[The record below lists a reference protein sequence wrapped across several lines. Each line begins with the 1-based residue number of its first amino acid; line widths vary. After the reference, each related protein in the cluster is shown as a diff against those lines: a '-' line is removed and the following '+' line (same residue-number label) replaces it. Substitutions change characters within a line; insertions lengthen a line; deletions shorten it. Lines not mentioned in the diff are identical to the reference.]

1 MRKIK
6 EIKTWSEQ
14 IAELG
19 RERQKNFLLYCQR
32 QVRENFIYN
41 FHRPELNYMNS
52 RETDFATKF
61 APFINERNVIGFM
74 DELSSAQRD
83 IEQNTNAKM
92 VFFDLALKM
101 IMLLLS

>member
-1 MRKIK
+1 
-6 EIKTWSEQ
+6 
-14 IAELG
+14 
-19 RERQKNFLLYCQR
+19 
-32 QVRENFIYN
+32 
-41 FHRPELNYMNS
+41 
-52 RETDFATKF
+52 
-61 APFINERNVIGFM
+61 M